1 LFSTFCLV
9 KLVRLLVNFF
19 SLILTYSHIKFPL
32 HYTHLEKEGSDSRTV
47 WPDSKLGPLAPKDMR
62 LPYPGH
68 IGLECNLK
76 STEPTLEELSRDKK
90 ILLDDISFW
99 AKLVHQPSR
108 QSEQV
113 QVWEIFKIDFS
124 DFPLIIYQ

>member
-1 LFSTFCLV
+1 M
-9 KLVRLLVNFF
+9 
-19 SLILTYSHIKFPL
+19 
-32 HYTHLEKEGSDSRTV
+32 
-47 WPDSKLGPLAPKDMR
+47 WPDSKLGPLAAKDMR

-113 QVWEIFKIDFS
+113 QVCGFLRFLWDFTLIHVIFVFLLTFKRLFTSSHFQHI
-124 DFPLIIYQ
+124 Q